1 MCFPPTT
8 TVICSKM
15 SLTHVSTRVP
25 LVIGEESSSAAWLML
40 RAIVVLN
47 PGWMGAKQRLSRM
60 YNVWKTVLIP
70 RVEAV
75 GKEQREVLEM
85 ELRMRSEVKRPLF
98 TQCSIAPTAST
109 STRAPRCHL
118 SPTCSS
124 CTCSQ

>member
-1 MCFPPTT
+1 
-8 TVICSKM
+8 M
-15 SLTHVSTRVP
+15 SLTLVSTRVP

-85 ELRMRSEVKRPLF
+85 E
-98 TQCSIAPTAST
+98 
-109 STRAPRCHL
+109 
-118 SPTCSS
+118 
-124 CTCSQ
+124 